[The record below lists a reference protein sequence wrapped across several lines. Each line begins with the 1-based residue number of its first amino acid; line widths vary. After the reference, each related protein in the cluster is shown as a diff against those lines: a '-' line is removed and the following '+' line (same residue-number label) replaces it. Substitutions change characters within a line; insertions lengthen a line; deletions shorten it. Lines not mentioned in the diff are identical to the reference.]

1 MHACEGEAVCKL
13 TNAKV
18 RRETLERTPPA
29 FASRRAR
36 NRARSQ
42 RGFVR
47 FASLPVRVFLT
58 NLVAT
63 VLATVSRSGALL
75 QRPHIPGEQ
84 DPGGKG
90 GGDLRPDQRLDVHD
104 QDGGGHRRHLVR
116 ERRRVSHLARQAA
129 AHGAL
134 LAAEGGRRR
143 RPRRRRPRPR
153 RQRRRPRRW
162 PRRRPRRWP
171 RRLRGRPRRRPRR
184 LRGRSGR
191 RPRVRRRARTRPR
204 VNQQN
209 GDERRSAAADLTGAI
224 SLRRTRRQAPRALTR
239 QTTFVCLTVP
249 CKKSHDIIHARANR
263 VDSPRSR
270 VRKGDFILSHT
281 TQEECLRPR
290 YYTAQPTEFHNN

>member
-1 MHACEGEAVCKL
+1 MCKL

-18 RRETLERTPPA
+18 RRETLERTPR
-29 FASRRAR
+29 F
-36 NRARSQ
+36 
-42 RGFVR
+42 R
-47 FASLPVRVFLT
+47 FATSAKSRTFTTRFRSFRVSVRVFLT
-58 NLVAT
+58 HLVAT

-153 RQRRRPRRW
+153 RQRRRPRRRS
-162 PRRRPRRWP
+162 RRRPRRRP

-191 RPRVRRRARTRPR
+191 RPRFRRWSRPR
-204 VNQQN
+204 PRMN
-209 GDERRSAAADLTGAI
+209 ETETSAIRRGGPHRRNESSKRAPPGSA
-224 SLRRTRRQAPRALTR
+224 
-239 QTTFVCLTVP
+239 
-249 CKKSHDIIHARANR
+249 R
-263 VDSPRSR
+263 VDPTDD
-270 VRKGDFILSHT
+270 VRMSHGS
-281 TQEECLRPR
+281 L
-290 YYTAQPTEFHNN
+290 